1 MKRDNR
7 LNSWRI
13 SLESAVFFLACGIGV
28 FSVDNGAYLGSFGV
42 AVEWRSNRGGSMS
55 RVEEKMLENGVHQAS
70 SSSED
75 MSRAEERASEGTPR
89 MKKRNF
95 CENEFIKNKI
105 SEIKYDFNDSLI
117 ISENVLNKFESMN
130 AALRPQ
136 KALECEFSEEG
147 NVAVG
152 ESIDERAKS
161 GMAVDR
167 TQLRDGEPD
176 EATGE
181 KSAVLEACGIENG
194 ANALR
199 VESGTLKQN
208 VAPLTSLKD
217 EEYAY
222 SDSAIEGNAEFL
234 DNPAVSSRLTNMSI
248 RHVGARPDWF
258 DIEPVK
264 LPGIVRQCR
273 RVFYKIASSLE
284 RHEKQMILLSAGS
297 GMGKTTFLA
306 QVYGMLEHIPD
317 GVLTLAPGCPKK
329 SPFRALRNILEQRFY
344 ISGKAS
350 FPCIERFVRGAIASI
365 VTDSE
370 SETVNGDIDAIL
382 DMWRLTRSNCSLGK
396 REVLAKKGVSLPPPV
411 KTQIVSMEEV
421 VSTSCKRLD
430 VSNSKCASVSDSA
443 DERER
448 SISSISGG
456 AEETLAAQKDENSHD
471 RIPNGEGGALE
482 NGQTCEEG
490 GGESACDASASFSNA
505 HGNGADIGELQSIE
519 NVEKG
524 GVSKCE
530 EDGKE
535 AECIDSDA
543 KGACEARKCESSD
556 KKSFSSSATL
566 ESSSLGRAALNP
578 DEAAIEAV
586 CRRLEPALLR
596 LIQADLRQN
605 AIVIVIDDIE
615 KYDSASLE
623 VLSRVYELLG
633 DARFCM
639 LWTTSNP
646 ELLPEKLK
654 SKPYIEPMRLEP
666 MSDTDLTLLTKHV
679 FRTLGSSR
687 EKMLIPQEICRHI
700 AQRAYGSPKRA
711 IEMVREH
718 FKPDEIIHWNE
729 AIDKIRHEPLPREIG
744 LSIVER
750 FKSCHEMEQLLLQLA
765 AHLSVPF
772 TCATLQSI
780 VSGLEEWHGMGD
792 LRCLHAFVNLRKLGF
807 FERSEE
813 SLSQKTPS
821 FVFRHDCERI
831 VIAGGAPKALR
842 SRIYARAAQWY
853 TLINRDGKYDEAIGD
868 MWRYHQSLVEAG
880 RHYERAAYRA
890 YRQSLYVKAWPL
902 FSKLLKCLPETDL
915 AHKIVVSLDSAK
927 IAFRIGLVDES
938 FRLCRWTCYNA
949 LQLCAYSQAARANMQ
964 IAAML
969 VELGSTRHVMRY
981 IKRTRALLNIENDA
995 QTELELEIV
1004 MVNYALARSDKA
1016 LAKHHMERVE
1026 ALSTKMALSSYAKH
1040 GVSLLSGMYESQ
1052 FGCPAKAAAELER
1065 LISDCESSEDLRVRA
1080 LAYHHLGK
1088 THEKMENL
1096 TPALEAWNSALGL
1109 AQEMNDVVLHA
1120 SVLADISD
1128 GALSLDATRTARAAI
1143 EQSLAAAQQTRQRAL
1158 IARCLVNTAYLQNS
1172 EGQYEKAM
1180 RTLRKAHKS
1189 ATHLR
1194 SMAIW
1199 AKVLRMTARFYQQ
1212 AESPFYQPQRSNE
1225 IYRHLLAI
1233 YESYHQPLGVAQ
1245 VALEYAKF
1253 LDATHQNLA
1262 AMSMCRKARQI
1273 YLSLDMPQSGCK
1285 AQSLIDEMK
1294 HEDAAV
1300 LGDTMA

>member
-55 RVEEKMLENGVHQAS
+55 GVEEKMLENGIHQAS

-75 MSRAEERASEGTPR
+75 MSRAEERASEGTPK

-95 CENEFIKNKI
+95 CKNEFVENKI

-117 ISENVLNKFESMN
+117 ICEDVSNKFESMN

-161 GMAVDR
+161 GMADDR
-167 TQLRDGEPD
+167 MRLRDGEPD

-194 ANALR
+194 TNALC

-217 EEYAY
+217 EEDAH
-222 SDSAIEGNAEFL
+222 SDSAMEGNSEFL

-370 SETVNGDIDAIL
+370 SETVSGDIDAIL

-396 REVLAKKGVSLPPPV
+396 R
-411 KTQIVSMEEV
+411 
-421 VSTSCKRLD
+421 
-430 VSNSKCASVSDSA
+430 
-443 DERER
+443 
-448 SISSISGG
+448 
-456 AEETLAAQKDENSHD
+456 AEETLAVQEDENSHD
-471 RIPNGEGGALE
+471 RIPNGEGSALE
-482 NGQTCEEG
+482 NGQTCEEED
-490 GGESACDASASFSNA
+490 GESARDASAPFSNA
-505 HGNGADIGELQSIE
+505 HGNGADMGALQSIE
-519 NVEKG
+519 NVEKV

-530 EDGKE
+530 EDGRE

-543 KGACEARKCESSD
+543 KEACEARKCEFSD
-556 KKSFSSSATL
+556 KKSFSSSATT
-566 ESSSLGRAALNP
+566 ESSSLGSAALNP

-711 IEMVREH
+711 IEIVREH

-780 VSGLEEWHGMGD
+780 VSGLEEWHGKGD

-1026 ALSTKMALSSYAKH
+1026 ALSTKVALSSYAKH

-1065 LISDCESSEDLRVRA
+1065 LISDCASSEDLRVRA

-1294 HEDAAV
+1294 HEDAAA